1 VSVHPH
7 TFIYMSKYSKVESA
21 FVLCYNATSK
31 SLRCNI
37 PPNSPLLCW
46 S

>member
-21 FVLCYNATSK
+21 FVL
-31 SLRCNI
+31 L
-37 PPNSPLLCW
+37 
-46 S
+46 